1 MNLPK
6 KRKRKWQLKRETKRI
21 GALDLVRSLAVL
33 DFAICNLTSESKADL
48 QWRRYGWEEVAIQTF
63 NAFVMCQNQ
72 LELMENGD
80 DEAMNF
86 AWAEEQLRE

>member
-1 MNLPK
+1 MRGGGNLDI
-6 KRKRKWQLKRETKRI
+6 QC
-21 GALDLVRSLAVL
+21 LA
-33 DFAICNLTSESKADL
+33 
-48 QWRRYGWEEVAIQTF
+48 
-63 NAFVMCQNQ
+63 MCQDQ